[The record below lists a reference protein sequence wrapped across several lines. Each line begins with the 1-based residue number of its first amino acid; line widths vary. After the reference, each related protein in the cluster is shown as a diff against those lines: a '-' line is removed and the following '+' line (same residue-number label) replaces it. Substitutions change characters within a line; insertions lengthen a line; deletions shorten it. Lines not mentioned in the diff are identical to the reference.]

1 MDVSGDATHAGG
13 FELQDTGDLEVL
25 ADLEHLIVQVVV
37 HLAGL
42 VGVVS
47 LIEETID
54 AIGGGLAHEFL
65 GESDEVL
72 VLGDEVGFA
81 VQFEERRGATVGGDL
96 NSEDA
101 LAGLAVSL
109 LVARG
114 DSLDAED
121 FDGLLVVA
129 IGFNEGLLAIHQTRT
144 GTLAQIVDRLS
155 GDSGHGRITWTCGG
169 WGASQERRLRRRRN
183 LRWP

>member
-1 MDVSGDATHAGG
+1 M
-13 FELQDTGDLEVL
+13 
-25 ADLEHLIVQVVV
+25 
-37 HLAGL
+37 
-42 VGVVS
+42 VS

-54 AIGGGLAHEFL
+54 TIGGGLAHEFL

-96 NSEDA
+96 DGENA
-101 LAGLAVSL
+101 LAGLTVCL
-109 LVARG
+109 LVTRG
-114 DSLDAED
+114 DSLDAEN
-121 FDGLLVVA
+121 FDGLLHVGV
-129 IGFNEGLLAIHQTRT
+129 GLNEGFLAIHQTRT
-144 GTLAQIVDRLS
+144 STLAQIVDRQS
-155 GDSGHGRITWTCGG
+155 GDRGHGRITWTYEG